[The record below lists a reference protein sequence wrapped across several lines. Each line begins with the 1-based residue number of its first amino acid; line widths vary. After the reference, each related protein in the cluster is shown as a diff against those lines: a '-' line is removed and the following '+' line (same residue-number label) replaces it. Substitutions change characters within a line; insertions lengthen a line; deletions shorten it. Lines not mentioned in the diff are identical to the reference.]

1 MTWTPRYLVQKAPGI
16 GGPPIPEDEPCLVI
30 RGQDI
35 LAPEILFDYIQKYEK
50 EYGKDRTAP
59 RARPVSVECL
69 PHLAVLIEWQ
79 GDHPDKVK
87 MADR

>member
-1 MTWTPRYLVQKAPGI
+1 MAWAPRYLVQKAPGI

-50 EYGKDRTAP
+50 EHGKDRA
-59 RARPVSVECL
+59 VSVECL
-69 PHLAVLIEWQ
+69 RHLAVLIEWQ

-87 MADR
+87 VADR